1 MATNGRECRPHHHT
15 MKQEHAGPH
24 QYSVIEAAEYLQL
37 HPRTVYDL
45 IRDSLIDYRRKGRR
59 NGRYYF
65 LEVDLQ
71 DYLTSTRRGRRARS

>member
-24 QYSVIEAAEYLQL
+24 HYSVIEAAKYVRL

-45 IRDSLIDYRRKGRR
+45 IHDSLIDYRRKGRKK
-59 NGRYYF
+59 GRYYF
-65 LEVDLQ
+65 LEIDLQ
-71 DYLTSTRRGRRARS
+71 NYLTSTANVRRARS